1 MKYEDNN
8 FVAVMEELDKKL
20 ENLKFSNGEKQ
31 YISAG
36 GALEAKRIIE
46 EAAHEYYNP
55 GLDRLQLGKYVDS
68 SVEGH
73 LGDLGGNNV
82 SLQNLHGENGW
93 NYQVGYINRTAKVI
107 ARFLNDGTFNQRG
120 NKAIKPTHFFDHA
133 IVETKISP
141 VVLMRQRERALKLI
155 EQKQKEVK

>member
-8 FVAVMEELDKKL
+8 FVSIMNELDKKL
-20 ENLKFSNGEKQ
+20 ENLNFSDDEKQ

-46 EAAHEYYNP
+46 ESAHGDDVYNP
-55 GLDRLQLGKYVDS
+55 ALDRLQLGKYVDS

-73 LGDLGGNNV
+73 LGDLDGKNV

-93 NYQVGYINRTAKVI
+93 TYKVGYINRTAKVI
-107 ARFLNDGTFNQRG
+107 ARFVNDGTFNQR
-120 NKAIKPTHFFDHA
+120 ATHFFDRA
-133 IVETKISP
+133 VVEIKISP
-141 VVLMRQRERALKLI
+141 IVLMKQRERALKLI
-155 EQKQKEVK
+155 EQKQKGGK

>member
-8 FVAVMEELDKKL
+8 FVAIMEELDKKL
-20 ENLKFSNGEKQ
+20 GNLKFSNGEKQ

-46 EAAHEYYNP
+46 ENAYEVYNP
-55 GLDRLQLGKYVDS
+55 ALDRLQLGKYVDS

-73 LGDLGGNNV
+73 LGDLGGDNV
-82 SLQNLHGENGW
+82 SLQNLHGEDGW
-93 NYQVGYINRTAKVI
+93 TYNVGYINRTAKVI
-107 ARFLNDGTFNQRG
+107 ARFVNDGTFNQP
-120 NKAIKPTHFFDHA
+120 ATHFFDHA
-133 IVETKISP
+133 IIETKISP

-155 EQKQKEVK
+155 EQKQKEGK